1 MMKSYQ
7 APFKLQYIKVKIS
20 RNKFCNSFV
29 SIYHRE
35 SEASLYISHVVN
47 CIWHAKD
54 LGGPKYCK
62 RANNYLQGLWNMIYH
77 YNWIR
82 NESWMA
88 SVKLIFAEFVYDIK
102 TLFWYGNSQVLR
114 HLCGEKMY
122 TLSFE
127 VWCDHGLL
135 LYIRGICI
143 HVQILKCC
151 KSISFFVA
159 QGNMLCRKYFLK
171 L

>member
-88 SVKLIFAEFVYDIK
+88 SVNWFLQSSFMISKLYFDMAIVKFCDTFVERK
-102 TLFWYGNSQVLR
+102 
-114 HLCGEKMY
+114 C
-122 TLSFE
+122 
-127 VWCDHGLL
+127 
-135 LYIRGICI
+135 IRYRSKFDVIMDFYCT
-143 HVQILKCC
+143 
-151 KSISFFVA
+151 
-159 QGNMLCRKYFLK
+159 
-171 L
+171 

>member
-7 APFKLQYIKVKIS
+7 APFWLQYIKITIS

-35 SEASLYISHVVN
+35 SQASLYISRVVN
-47 CIWHAKD
+47 CIWHAKNS
-54 LGGPKYCK
+54 GGPKYYQ

-82 NESWMA
+82 NEKWIA
-88 SVKLIFAEFVYDIK
+88 LRTYVLLWFVYDIK
-102 TLFWYGNSQVLR
+102 ILFWYGNSQVLR

-135 LYIRGICI
+135 LWIRGICI

>member
-7 APFKLQYIKVKIS
+7 APFWLQYIKVTIS

-77 YNWIR
+77 YNWMR
-82 NESWMA
+82 NDRWIA
-88 SVKLIFAEFVYDIK
+88 SVTCVPMSYCDLFMISKFYFDMAIVKFCDTFVERKCIRYRSKFDVIMD
-102 TLFWYGNSQVLR
+102 FY
-114 HLCGEKMY
+114 CG
-122 TLSFE
+122 
-127 VWCDHGLL
+127 
-135 LYIRGICI
+135 
-143 HVQILKCC
+143 
-151 KSISFFVA
+151 
-159 QGNMLCRKYFLK
+159 
-171 L
+171 

>member
-7 APFKLQYIKVKIS
+7 APFWLQYIKVTIS

-77 YNWIR
+77 HDWTR
-82 NESWMA
+82 NERWIA
-88 SVKLIFAEFVYDIK
+88 SVKLIFVDKKYSIFRFMISKLYFDMAIVKFCDTFVERK
-102 TLFWYGNSQVLR
+102 
-114 HLCGEKMY
+114 C
-122 TLSFE
+122 
-127 VWCDHGLL
+127 
-135 LYIRGICI
+135 IRYRSKFDVIMDFYCT
-143 HVQILKCC
+143 
-151 KSISFFVA
+151 
-159 QGNMLCRKYFLK
+159 
-171 L
+171 